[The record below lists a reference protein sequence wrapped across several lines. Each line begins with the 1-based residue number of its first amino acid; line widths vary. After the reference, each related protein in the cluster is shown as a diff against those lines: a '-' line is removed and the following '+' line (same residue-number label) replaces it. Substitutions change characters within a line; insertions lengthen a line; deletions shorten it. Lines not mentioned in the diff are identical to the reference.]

1 MSKTPTSVLQLV
13 VSAPIYISYTDA
25 CRLGA
30 GGVWCSG
37 TKCLKPFL
45 WQVEWLQDI
54 RDNLVTAEKP
64 NGIITTNGLE
74 LADALLGLLTLEA
87 KGTPLTYTHLATF
100 CDNMTTV
107 VWAYKLCTSKSQIDG
122 YLLRFL
128 GLRIHQA
135 QASSMILHHLAG
147 VLNMMADII
156 SPAFKQGQFL
166 LASQNGLV
174 PYLNKQPP
182 LTENESWTECHV
194 PKDQVS

>member
-64 NGIITTNGLE
+64 NGTITINGLE
-74 LADALLGLLTLEA
+74 LAGALLGLLALEA
-87 KGTPLTYTHLATF
+87 KGTPQTYTHLATF

-107 VWAYKLCTSKSQIDG
+107 VWA
-122 YLLRFL
+122 
-128 GLRIHQA
+128 
-135 QASSMILHHLAG
+135 
-147 VLNMMADII
+147 
-156 SPAFKQGQFL
+156 
-166 LASQNGLV
+166 
-174 PYLNKQPP
+174 
-182 LTENESWTECHV
+182 
-194 PKDQVS
+194 